1 MPALVNIKVGSLRG
15 TSGDD
20 GTISWPFSAKKSR
33 NFDLISLTPL
43 MFIQSEKWPG
53 SGSQNGLFRR
63 MIRQSVMR
71 VWREDHA
78 QINGL
83 ERGRTQNRVPLLLA
97 ALLENAFRQGSS
109 RCPETVQADHRVA
122 AAHKSG

>member
-1 MPALVNIKVGSLRG
+1 
-15 TSGDD
+15 
-20 GTISWPFSAKKSR
+20 
-33 NFDLISLTPL
+33 
-43 MFIQSEKWPG
+43 MFIQSE
-53 SGSQNGLFRR
+53 NGPV
-63 MIRQSVMR
+63 QAPKQPVPAHDPPKCDA

-97 ALLENAFRQGSS
+97 ALLENAFRQGYQ
-109 RCPETVQADHRVA
+109 RCPETVQADHRLA